1 MSAPREQVP
10 VGRCAHPARR
20 VRRWIATTSVA
31 FGATL
36 TAIIGW
42 SERDPAQAQDSPA
55 PEPTPL
61 PTTTP
66 ATQLPAVAPATPMP
80 PGTGATSSTSTTA
93 PAALEPTAREQAAP
107 GGAPNVPVAEPESI
121 PLALPSVRPGGM
133 TTDGS

>member
-66 ATQLPAVAPATPMP
+66 AAQLPAAAPATPMP
-80 PGTGATSSTSTTA
+80 PGTGAT
-93 PAALEPTAREQAAP
+93 
-107 GGAPNVPVAEPESI
+107 NVPVAEPESI
-121 PLALPSVRPGGM
+121 TLALPSVRPGGM